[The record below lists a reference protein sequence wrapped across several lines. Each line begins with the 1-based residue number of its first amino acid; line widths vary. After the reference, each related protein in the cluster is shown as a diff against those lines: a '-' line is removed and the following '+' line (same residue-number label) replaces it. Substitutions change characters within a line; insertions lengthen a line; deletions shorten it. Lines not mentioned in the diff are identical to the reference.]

1 MPQFPELTELLATLG
16 LIGQVVFWIIGAYFV
31 AFWFSLIVW
40 AFRDARGRSRDLF
53 TQALGTL
60 LVVPPPPL
68 NLGGLF
74 LYLILRPRETLAEM
88 YERSLEEEVLLQGI
102 EDVDVCPA
110 CKQLVEPEYIICPN
124 CYTQLKK
131 KCPDCGKSTEL
142 GWSVCPYCGSKAA
155 PQPIPAT
162 TPDEQLLEENSGPQ
176 RRIGHRHSQE

>member
-1 MPQFPELTELLATLG
+1 MPEIPDLTELLATLG
-16 LIGQVVFWIIGAYFV
+16 LIGQVLFWVVGAYFV

-40 AFRDARGRSRDLF
+40 TFRDVRSRSRDLF

-68 NLGGLF
+68 DVAGLI
-74 LYLILRPRETLAEM
+74 LYLILRPRETLAEA

-110 CKQLVEPEYIICPN
+110 CKQLIEKEYVVCPQ

-131 KCPDCGKSTEL
+131 KCPDCGRLMEL
-142 GWSVCPYCGSKAA
+142 SWTVCPFCGSKV
-155 PQPIPAT
+155 PGQRIPAT
-162 TPDEQLLEENSGPQ
+162 PPENRVTEEQSELQ
-176 RRIGHRHSQE
+176 

>member
-1 MPQFPELTELLATLG
+1 MPEIPDLTELIATLG
-16 LIGQVVFWIIGAYFV
+16 LIGQVLFWVVGAYFV

-40 AFRDARGRSRDLF
+40 TFRDVRTRSRDLF

-68 NLGGLF
+68 DIAGLV
-74 LYLILRPRETLAEM
+74 LYLVLRPRETLAEA

-110 CKQLVEPEYIICPN
+110 CKQLIENDYVVCPQ

-131 KCPDCGKSTEL
+131 KCPDCGQLMEL
-142 GWSVCPYCGSKAA
+142 SWTVCPYCGGKVATQRA
-155 PQPIPAT
+155 PAGLPENRVP
-162 TPDEQLLEENSGPQ
+162 EE
-176 RRIGHRHSQE
+176 HSEPK

>member
-1 MPQFPELTELLATLG
+1 MPEIPDLTELLATLG
-16 LIGQVVFWIIGAYFV
+16 LIGQVLFWVVGAYFV

-40 AFRDARGRSRDLF
+40 TFRDVRSRSRDLF

-68 NLGGLF
+68 DVAGLI
-74 LYLILRPRETLAEM
+74 LYLILRPRETLSEA

-110 CKQLVEPEYIICPN
+110 CKQLIDKEYMVCPQ

-131 KCPDCGKSTEL
+131 QCPDCSRLVEL
-142 GWSVCPYCGSKAA
+142 SWTVCPYCGGKV
-155 PQPIPAT
+155 PGQRVPAS
-162 TPDEQLLEENSGPQ
+162 PPENRVIEEQSELQ
-176 RRIGHRHSQE
+176 